1 MKVKYLIIL
10 ILLISISMLVSGQNS
25 GKRSGKMLTI
35 SGKVM
40 YQNRLPVSGA
50 VFYIDNVRTS
60 YKTGDNGSYRIK
72 VSPEAR
78 KLEVRSSVYGSVD
91 TVLND
96 QKKINFVFGGP
107 ADVKGMESEVT
118 AGTSDASGKIS
129 RPGRARAKKMNTY
142 NDIYQMIRAEVPG
155 VIVSGKR
162 LQIRQGHSFLGS
174 ADPLLVVNG
183 VIVTSIDFIYP
194 SDVKSIKVIKGTA
207 ASIYGIQGTNGV
219 ISITLLNG
227 SEEVK

>member
-1 MKVKYLIIL
+1 M
-10 ILLISISMLVSGQNS
+10 
-25 GKRSGKMLTI
+25 
-35 SGKVM
+35 
-40 YQNRLPVSGA
+40 
-50 VFYIDNVRTS
+50 
-60 YKTGDNGSYRIK
+60 
-72 VSPEAR
+72 
-78 KLEVRSSVYGSVD
+78 RSSVYGSMD

-96 QKKINFVFGGP
+96 QKKINFVFGSP
-107 ADVKGMESEVT
+107 ADSKGMESEAT
-118 AGTSDASGKIS
+118 TSTSDASEQIS
-129 RPGRARAKKMNTY
+129 RPGRARARKMNTY

-174 ADPLLVVNG
+174 PDPLLVVNG

-194 SDVKSIKVIKGTA
+194 PDVKSIEVIKGTA

-227 SEEVK
+227 SEEIK